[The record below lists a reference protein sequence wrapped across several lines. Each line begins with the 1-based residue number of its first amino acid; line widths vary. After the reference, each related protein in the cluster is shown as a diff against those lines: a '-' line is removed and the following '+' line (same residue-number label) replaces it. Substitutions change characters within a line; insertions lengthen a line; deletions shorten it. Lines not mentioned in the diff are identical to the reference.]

1 MEFINGITFGF
12 MSQRGDWQ
20 TQAAKD
26 SLLLLKERCSA
37 DTVVLA
43 VVVEQATAQST
54 TIDWQA
60 DSVLSD
66 QEVKSMIAFAQAQ
79 GLKVILKPMVNV
91 IDGTWRAH
99 INFFDMDIP
108 CEPKWSE
115 WFSSYNDYIV
125 HYAKI
130 AEETNCEM
138 FVIGCELV
146 NADRREGEW
155 RELISLVRNE
165 YQGLVTYNCDKY
177 QEEHLQWWDALDVI
191 SSSGYY
197 PIDRWEQELDR
208 IEAVVKY
215 HQKPFFFCEV
225 GCPSRKGSEYIP
237 NDWTKAGKLD
247 LDAQVKW
254 YEAMFKATDH
264 RPWMQGFGLWDWK
277 AKLHSV
283 ESAATNDDYA
293 IYGKPVEQ
301 VINNYYSRISQ

>member
-37 DTVVLA
+37 DTVILA
-43 VVVEQATAQST
+43 VVVEQATPQST
-54 TIDWQA
+54 TINWQA
-60 DSVLSD
+60 ESVLSD
-66 QEVKSMIAFAQAQ
+66 HEVKSMIAFAQEQ
-79 GLKVILKPMVNV
+79 GLRVILKPMVNV
-91 IDGTWRAH
+91 SDGTWRAH

-130 AEETNCEM
+130 AEETSCEM

-146 NADRREGEW
+146 NADRREDEW
-155 RELISLVRNE
+155 RDLISLVRNE
-165 YQGLVTYNCDKY
+165 YQGLLTYNCDKY

-197 PIDRWEQELDR
+197 PIDQWEQELDR
-208 IEAVVKY
+208 IEAVVNS

-237 NDWTKAGKLD
+237 NDWTKAGMLD
-247 LDAQVKW
+247 LGSQTNW
-254 YEAMFKATDH
+254 YEAMFKATDQ
-264 RPWMQGFGLWDWK
+264 RPWMHGFGLWDWK
-277 AKLHSV
+277 AKLHSM

-293 IYGKPVEQ
+293 IYGKPVEH
-301 VINNYYSRISQ
+301 VINKYYSRISK